1 MKQFVILLFFLFVSL
16 MAGGIGSFATA
27 RSISEW
33 YPLLAKP
40 SWNPPAW
47 LFGPVWTLL
56 YIFMG
61 TAAWRVWRAAGSFL
75 NARSALSF
83 FFLQLVLNAAWSWI
97 FFGFRMPG
105 PALFELVLLWIT
117 IAAAIRAFAQ
127 IDTIAAWMMS
137 PYIAWVTFAGAL
149 NYAIWILNR

>member
-1 MKQFVILLFFLFVSL
+1 MKKYAVLVIFISVCL

-27 RSISEW
+27 RSVSEW
-33 YPLLAKP
+33 YPLLVKP

-56 YIFMG
+56 YILMG
-61 TAAWRVWRAAGSFL
+61 IAAWRVWRAAGGFL
-75 NARSALSF
+75 NARSALAI

-97 FFGFRMPG
+97 FFGLRMPG
-105 PALFELVLLWIT
+105 PALFELALLWIA
-117 IAAAIRAFAQ
+117 IVAAIKAFAQ
-127 IDTIAAWMMS
+127 VDMIAAWLMS